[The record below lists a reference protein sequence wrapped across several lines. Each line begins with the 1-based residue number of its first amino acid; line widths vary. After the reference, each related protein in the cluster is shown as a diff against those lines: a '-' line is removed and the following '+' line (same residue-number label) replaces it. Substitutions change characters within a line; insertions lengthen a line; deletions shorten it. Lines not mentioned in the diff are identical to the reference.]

1 MKIRGGREREA
12 VSILKEACSKLSEM
26 GARCEEF
33 FGLVFEEGDLR
44 RAEALGKKIA
54 ELESQADEA
63 RRKFIQKLYDGA
75 FLPAMRGDLVELAE
89 RMDKVADAIEETSKC
104 MLLREGL
111 LQKLGKRTKE
121 VGEGLRKVAGKSRE
135 VVDSLME
142 AVNLL
147 FVDINQVIPK
157 VDEIQK
163 LEHESDLLETEFT
176 ASLAE
181 LEKGLDAL
189 SVVQLEGLVRRL
201 GSISDAAEDTGDVL
215 LRLVSGLKG

>member
-12 VSILKEACSKLSEM
+12 VGILREACSKISEM
-26 GARCEEF
+26 GASCEEF
-33 FGLVFEEGDLR
+33 FELVFIERDLG

-54 ELESQADEA
+54 GLESQADEA

-75 FLPAMRGDLVELAE
+75 FLPAIRGDLVELAE

-104 MLLREGL
+104 MLLREDL
-111 LQKLGKRTKE
+111 LQKLGKRAKQ
-121 VGEGLRKVAGKSRE
+121 VGEALRKVAGKSKE
-135 VVDSLME
+135 VVDSLVE

-147 FVDINQVIPK
+147 FVDINQVVSK

-176 ASLAE
+176 ASLTE
-181 LEKGLDAL
+181 LEKKLDPL
-189 SVVQLEGLVRRL
+189 SVIQLEELVRKL

-215 LRLVSGLKG
+215 LRLISGLKG